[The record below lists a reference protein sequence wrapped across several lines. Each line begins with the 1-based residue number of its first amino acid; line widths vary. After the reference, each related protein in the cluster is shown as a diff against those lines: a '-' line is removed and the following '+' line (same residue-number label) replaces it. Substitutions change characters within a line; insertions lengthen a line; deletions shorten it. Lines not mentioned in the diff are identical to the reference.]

1 MSNYKTVFFTLG
13 ILQIILGISMVFPI
27 IIQIIFDELDSSFI
41 GASLITIIFGTL
53 FFLSNLDH
61 DKKLSLQNAFLLTA
75 LSWLSIAVF
84 SSLPFIFSNL
94 NLSITDS
101 FFESMSGIT
110 TTGSTII
117 TDLNSSPKAILLWRA
132 LLQWLGG
139 IGIIVMAITLMPIMN
154 VGGMQ
159 LFKVSSSDAS
169 EKILPKTKEIT
180 LRLILIYLILT
191 FLCSFFYNIF
201 GMEFFDSLTHSMTT
215 IATGGFSN
223 YNESIGYFNNIKIEI
238 ISMVF
243 IILGSIPF
251 ISYIKFLSGKKNIF
265 YTDTQIKSFIKII
278 FYSIVILF
286 FYLTIFNKSFS
297 DVSLRSISFNVIS
310 ILTGTG
316 YVTQN
321 FDDWGS
327 FPLIYFLILMFIGG
341 CAGSTACG
349 IKIFRV
355 QILYLFLKNQLK
367 KIIYP
372 RGIFIIK
379 YDNNNVNEKF
389 MASIIAFIYL
399 YIIIFFIITTMLSLS
414 GLDFTTS
421 ISGAA
426 TSISNVG
433 PGLGELIGPNN
444 DPGAT
449 FDTTCPWRCIG
460 GNTSFS
466 DQDCEEDDAGIY
478 TAVGHA
484 QYDGW
489 CHADSDSPAVIIP
502 TTSSYCCE
510 WETDF
515 EEYEDGQFLYGT
527 CKEYNDGFDG
537 IQKNTSKK
545 ISFDNNNLN
554 NSLFFKS
561 QIILYENPKEVDQGY
576 IDTIDYTNTAIII
589 SHTNLTSGSRIKK
602 YFDTHKFYILN
613 ILYHLQ

>member
-13 ILQIILGISMVFPI
+13 ILQIILGISMIFPI

-191 FLCSFFYNIF
+191 FLCSFFYNIC
-201 GMEFFDSLTHSMTT
+201 GMKFFDSLTHSMTT

-238 ISMVF
+238 ISMIF

-251 ISYIKFLSGKKNIF
+251 IAYIKFLSGKKNIF

-278 FYSIVILF
+278 FYSILILF
-286 FYLTIFNKSFS
+286 IYLTIFNKSFS

-321 FDDWGS
+321 FDNWGS

-399 YIIIFFIITTMLSLS
+399 YIIIFFIITAMLTLS

-433 PGLGELIGPNN
+433 PGLGELIGPN
-444 DPGAT
+444 
-449 FDTTCPWRCIG
+449 
-460 GNTSFS
+460 GNFSQLPDFSKWVLSFGMILGRL
-466 DQDCEEDDAGIY
+466 ELFAIL
-478 TAVGHA
+478 VL
-484 QYDGW
+484 
-489 CHADSDSPAVIIP
+489 
-502 TTSSYCCE
+502 
-510 WETDF
+510 
-515 EEYEDGQFLYGT
+515 FLP
-527 CKEYNDGFDG
+527 
-537 IQKNTSKK
+537 
-545 ISFDNNNLN
+545 SFW
-554 NSLFFKS
+554 
-561 QIILYENPKEVDQGY
+561 
-576 IDTIDYTNTAIII
+576 
-589 SHTNLTSGSRIKK
+589 IK
-602 YFDTHKFYILN
+602 
-613 ILYHLQ
+613 